1 MVCRGE
7 LFIIQSEAGDGQEMK
22 SMGTDTKA
30 AASPPDYSAVAFI
43 QLT

>member
-1 MVCRGE
+1 M
-7 LFIIQSEAGDGQEMK
+7 FIIRSGAGYEQEMN
-22 SMGTDTKA
+22 SVGTDTKA